1 MPAIARNFL
10 LLLLGSALMVP
21 LAASASAK
29 RSPADQ
35 RLYEKARKECNGPQ
49 YPNGSRI
56 VINYKG
62 GWFRCDDYRR
72 DFGRNR

>member
-1 MPAIARNFL
+1 MLATARNTLLFL
-10 LLLLGSALMVP
+10 LGAVLLMPVAG
-21 LAASASAK
+21 SASAK

-35 RLYEKARKECNGPQ
+35 KLYEKARKECNGPQ

-62 GWFRCDDYRR
+62 GWFRCEDFR